1 MSYCSYYIFLWE
13 IIMRIAVVVDTYDDM
28 GQGTTISARRFVSEL
43 RKRGHYVK
51 VLSYSTQ
58 PEPDKI
64 LFDQYKVPFF
74 QHLVDKNKANLAKP
88 DVKKFEEAFKDVDFV
103 HIYIPL
109 PFGWTAAK
117 VATKMGIPVFT
128 AFHMHPGNVLYNLK
142 LERVPFLERFVFWFI
157 KKKLYNYSTDIHC
170 PTQFV
175 YDTLKKH
182 KYKQELH
189 VISNG
194 YDDKRFYPM
203 EVQRPEHWKD
213 KFVVMCVGRLSGEKK
228 QDVVM
233 KAIAHSKYKDQ
244 ILLVLA
250 GDGPKKNKYK
260 KLAQRLNIN
269 TEFTFYSQ
277 EDLPKA
283 LNAADIYVH
292 SAQVEIESIS
302 CMEAFATGLVPVI
315 GDSKKSA
322 THYFALDDRSK
333 FKDGNYKD
341 LCAKIEYWIE
351 NPEELKIMSEKYA
364 LHAKNYVIEKSID
377 KIEKVYENFLT
388 KHRNKKVQKQQEE
401 SFEIE
406 EDLVVKPVE
415 DEMIEENVLS

>member
-1 MSYCSYYIFLWE
+1 
-13 IIMRIAVVVDTYDDM
+13 MRIAVVVDTYDDM
-28 GQGTTISARRFVSEL
+28 GQGTTISARRYVGEL
-43 RKRGHYVK
+43 RKRGHHIK
-51 VLSYSTQ
+51 VLSYSTN

-64 LFDQYKVPFF
+64 MFDQYRIPLF
-74 QHLVDKNKANLAKP
+74 QHLVDKNRVNLAKP

-117 VATKMGIPVFT
+117 VAHRMGIPVFT
-128 AFHMHPGNVLYNLK
+128 AFHMHPGNVMYNLK
-142 LERVPFLERFVFWFI
+142 LERVPFLERFGFWFI
-157 KKKLYNYSTDIHC
+157 KRKLYRYSTDIHC

-182 KYKQELH
+182 KYTQELH

-203 EVQRPEHWKD
+203 EVERPAHWKD

-233 KAIAHSKYKDQ
+233 KAIARSQYKDK

-250 GDGPKKNKYK
+250 GEGPKKNAYK
-260 KLAQRLNIN
+260 KLANKLKIN

-292 SAQVEIESIS
+292 CAQVEVESIS
-302 CMEAFATGLVPVI
+302 CIEAFATGLVPVI
-315 GDSKKSA
+315 GNSKKSA
-322 THYFALDDRSK
+322 THYFALDERSK
-333 FKDGNYKD
+333 FKDGDYKD
-341 LCAKIEYWIE
+341 LCQKIDYWIE
-351 NPEELKIMSEKYA
+351 NPEELKVMSPKYA
-364 LHAKNYVIEKSID
+364 EHAKNYVLEKSID
-377 KIEKVYENFLT
+377 KIEKVYQNFLIKHQNT
-388 KHRNKKVQKQQEE
+388 KSQKQQEK
-401 SFEIE
+401 S
-406 EDLVVKPVE
+406 LVMGERLVKPVE
-415 DEMIEENVLS
+415 EEDMIEENVLS